1 MATRTR
7 KVATSVS
14 LSTVI
19 QKVAT
24 ARKIN
29 ATDAGKRTRAYI
41 RAHKVDLLKVWP
53 ALKDHGHGD
62 RYGDMP
68 TPAADTILAAI
79 GKSK

>member
-1 MATRTR
+1 MATRN
-7 KVATSVS
+7 ASSVS

-41 RAHKVDLLKVWP
+41 RAHKVELDKVWP
-53 ALKDHGHGD
+53 TLKNHSKGD
-62 RYGDMP
+62 RYQAMP
-68 TPAADTILAAI
+68 KAAETHILAAI